1 MLRKIFYRLPP
12 EEGAYLNT
20 IENLQM
26 IPLSGEM
33 PKEENTL
40 ENALLV
46 TDSQTCIDRLREIW
60 DILGN
65 HETAIYPIIG
75 VESSGQLTG
84 CNYVVESVEDLD
96 EEFFDRIYRRV
107 HRLPWT
113 VIETAHCI
121 LRETTREDL
130 DRIYEMYEDPDMT
143 AYMDALY
150 REKAEEA
157 EYLREYQDKIYAFYG
172 FGVWSVVEKER
183 GLVIGR
189 AGISMREGFEEPE
202 LGFCIDKNFWHH
214 GYALEVCEAILY
226 FMMEEY
232 QVSAFQALVRPGN
245 EASVGLLEHLG
256 FHYREDVMVDGKVHR
271 RFLLVTN
278 KAPRE

>member
-202 LGFCIDKNFWHH
+202 LGFCIDKNFRHH

-256 FHYREDVMVDGKVHR
+256 FRYREDVMVDGKVHR

>member
-1 MLRKIFYRLPP
+1 MLCEIFYQLPP
-12 EEGAYLNT
+12 EEAAYLQT
-20 IENLQM
+20 IENLE
-26 IPLSGEM
+26 IRSLP
-33 PKEENTL
+33 EELQKAETSL
-40 ENALLV
+40 ENALVV
-46 TDSQTCIDRLREIW
+46 TDSQDCIDRVRKIW
-60 DILGN
+60 DALGE

-75 VESSGQLTG
+75 VESGGQLTG

-96 EEFFDRIYRRV
+96 GEFFDRIYRRV

-113 VIETAHCI
+113 IIETTHCI
-121 LRETTREDL
+121 IRETTRKDL

-150 REKAEEA
+150 REKEDEA
-157 EYLREYQDKIYAFYG
+157 KYLREYQDKIYAFYG
-172 FGVWSVVEKER
+172 FGVWSVVEKES

-189 AGISMREGFEEPE
+189 AGISMREGYEEPE
-202 LGFCIDKNFWHH
+202 LGFCIDKNFRHH

-232 QVSAFQALVRPGN
+232 EIPSFQALVRPGN

-256 FHYREDVMVDGKVHR
+256 FTYRENVMVDGKVHQ

-278 KAPRE
+278 KAPLE

>member
-60 DILGN
+60 DTLVN

-84 CNYVVESVEDLD
+84 CNYVVENVEDLD
-96 EEFFDRIYRRV
+96 GEFFDRIYRRV

-202 LGFCIDKNFWHH
+202 LGFCIDKNFRHH

-232 QVSAFQALVRPGN
+232 QVPAFQALVRPGN

-256 FHYREDVMVDGKVHR
+256 FNYREDVMVDGKVHR

-278 KAPRE
+278 KAPLE

>member
-189 AGISMREGFEEPE
+189 AGISMREGFKEPE
-202 LGFCIDKNFWHH
+202 LGFCIDKNFRHH

-256 FHYREDVMVDGKVHR
+256 FNYREDVMVDGKVHR

>member
-12 EEGAYLNT
+12 EEGAYLHT
-20 IENLQM
+20 IENLE
-26 IPLSGEM
+26 ILSLPERIQKAG
-33 PKEENTL
+33 TSL
-40 ENALLV
+40 ENALVV
-46 TDSQTCIDRLREIW
+46 TDSQDCIDRVREIW
-60 DILGN
+60 DTLAN

-75 VESSGQLTG
+75 VESSRQLTG
-84 CNYVVESVEDLD
+84 CNYVTESVEDLD

-113 VIETAHCI
+113 IIETTHCI
-121 LRETTREDL
+121 IRETTREDL

-172 FGVWSVVEKER
+172 FGVWSVVEKES

-189 AGISMREGFEEPE
+189 AGISMREGYEEPE
-202 LGFCIDKNFWHH
+202 LGFCIDKNFRHH

-232 QVSAFQALVRPGN
+232 EVPAFQALVRPGN

-256 FHYREDVMVDGKVHR
+256 FTYREDVLVEGKVHQ

-278 KAPRE
+278 KAPVE